1 MLLEGIK
8 TIDSFPPRGKKIL
21 LRLDL
26 NSPVDRKT
34 GRIEGEAKIVAASRT
49 LRELLSKGAS
59 VVVIAHQGRPG
70 DYDFIPLEQHTRILS
85 GAAGA
90 DIRFVPDICG
100 KYAIESIRSLPA
112 GHALVLDNI
121 RKLDYEQH
129 NASAEEHSAR
139 ELVTVLSP
147 LFDYFVNDAFAAIH
161 RSHCSMVGFTRTL
174 PSCVGRLMEDELSH
188 ISGLLDDP
196 ERPAVYVFG
205 GKKFSDFLPVLKSV
219 SSDRHVDSILLSGLL
234 SVAFLAARGV
244 KVDKKTLDAILSE
257 SEGDFLDEA
266 AKLLES
272 SDRIFLPS
280 DLAFNVEGA
289 RVNAGADHWIPG
301 REAWDIG
308 DETISRYSR
317 IVSAARTVFISG
329 PAGVYEAKGFEKGT
343 SAIFRA
349 ATDGDKY
356 SIVGGGHTASA
367 VSSLGFAG
375 HFSYVSTGGGALEAL
390 LSRKRLSV
398 LEELRRSAELFKS
411 AFS

>member
-85 GAAGA
+85 EAAGA

-112 GHALVLDNI
+112 GHALALDNI

-196 ERPAVYVFG
+196 E
-205 GKKFSDFLPVLKSV
+205 
-219 SSDRHVDSILLSGLL
+219 
-234 SVAFLAARGV
+234 
-244 KVDKKTLDAILSE
+244 
-257 SEGDFLDEA
+257 
-266 AKLLES
+266 
-272 SDRIFLPS
+272 
-280 DLAFNVEGA
+280 
-289 RVNAGADHWIPG
+289 
-301 REAWDIG
+301 
-308 DETISRYSR
+308 
-317 IVSAARTVFISG
+317 
-329 PAGVYEAKGFEKGT
+329 
-343 SAIFRA
+343 
-349 ATDGDKY
+349 
-356 SIVGGGHTASA
+356 
-367 VSSLGFAG
+367 
-375 HFSYVSTGGGALEAL
+375 
-390 LSRKRLSV
+390 
-398 LEELRRSAELFKS
+398 
-411 AFS
+411 